1 MTYEEFKVLVERD
14 IKDYLPESYQDAEVQ
29 IISKL
34 NPNDV
39 RVDSLCVCKPGADY
53 APSIKLGEFYQQ
65 LYGRDS
71 RFPHVMSMIADL
83 QMEADKKNSLNVN
96 TMKEWASNK
105 DKLLS
110 CVETQL
116 INKNRSREMLAAVPH
131 TIRDEWAFCYY
142 VPMEVENMDMLVR
155 ITNEIQSL
163 SGVSVEE
170 LHEAAMANT
179 QANNP
184 VSLEQTPLSIFSPV
198 PMYILSNQQKSFGAA
213 ALFYPG
219 VMEDMTEKMGGDYVV
234 LPSSVHEVL
243 LIPYEERLRL
253 SECSEMVENVNQQM
267 LKEGALKPEEV
278 LGDGAFYYDSLE
290 KRLMTVGEKIYR
302 DIDKKMKEQVQ
313 AEKEQQKKKEMKP
326 VLKRTPAPPTARG
339 PKL

>member
-1 MTYEEFKVLVERD
+1 MTYEGFKVLVERD

-39 RVDSLCVCKPGADY
+39 RVDSLCVRKPGADY
-53 APSIKLGEFYQQ
+53 APSIKLWEFYQL

-71 RFPHVMSMIADL
+71 RFSRVMSMIADL
-83 QMEADKKNSLNVN
+83 QMEADKKNSVNVN
-96 TMKEWASNK
+96 AMKEWATNK

-116 INKNRSREMLAAVPH
+116 INKSRSREMLAAVPH

-142 VPMEVENMDMLVR
+142 VPMEVEDMDVLVR
-155 ITNEIQSL
+155 ITNEIQKL
-163 SGVSVEE
+163 SGVRAEE

-184 VSLEQTPLSIFSPV
+184 VSLEQTPFSIFLPV
-198 PMYILSNQQKSFGAA
+198 PMYILSNQQKSFGAT

-219 VMEDMTEKMGGDYVV
+219 VMEEMAERLGGDYVMF
-234 LPSSVHEVL
+234 PSSVHEVL
-243 LIPYEERLRL
+243 LIPYEEGRQL

-302 DIDKKMKEQVQ
+302 DIDRKMREQVQ
-313 AEKEQQKKKEMKP
+313 TEEKQQKKQEMKP
-326 VLKRTPAPPTARG
+326 TPKRTPAPPVSRG
-339 PKL
+339 PKI